1 MEESEAE
8 KLKAE
13 AEQKAEEAKVTLL
26 STKYCGWLHK
36 ASQTECTLFYLLH
49 QKLQQEAEKKAAE
62 EALRIKA
69 EEERAAEEA
78 KVRDLM
84 SNNLQI
90 STHIVFQHMLLI
102 SLNHYGLGRTQ
113 KKRPKRKQPRKHL
126 ESRPKKNVLLK
137 RSR

>member
-1 MEESEAE
+1 
-8 KLKAE
+8 
-13 AEQKAEEAKVTLL
+13 
-26 STKYCGWLHK
+26 
-36 ASQTECTLFYLLH
+36 
-49 QKLQQEAEKKAAE
+49 LQQEAEKKAAE

-113 KKRPKRKQPRKHL
+113 KKRPKRKQPRKRL
-126 ESRPKKNVLLK
+126 ESRSKKNVLPK